1 MISGSWL
8 YHFVFVNVC
17 VLQCHQMTTL
27 FGLDESPKALRN
39 RRNVEMEIT
48 VPGLPQFPPVYL
60 LSSSL
65 PPSSILF
72 HNQKWEKQTLADAD
86 HLCAQQVPCFGTIA
100 GDTAADPSRSAFIW
114 TAESPSVC
122 SSEWI
127 MHTSSP
133 HPTHSHRFDSE
144 QRRCFGDRR
153 RGIVKKWGKERGG
166 NEERASYKSHQC
178 SLTTSTAT
186 GKY

>member
-1 MISGSWL
+1 MTLIAASWPVLTCRPWRERKYHSRVSYKHHTGIIEHVVMRSICGRRMGGSKPLWHAASLRNSLKHTHTHTRFLEWLKQTQKPVWMISGSWL

-72 HNQKWEKQTLADAD
+72 HNQKREKQTLRMQII
-86 HLCAQQVPCFGTIA
+86 CAL
-100 GDTAADPSRSAFIW
+100 SRSR
-114 TAESPSVC
+114 VLG
-122 SSEWI
+122 
-127 MHTSSP
+127 
-133 HPTHSHRFDSE
+133 
-144 QRRCFGDRR
+144 Q
-153 RGIVKKWGKERGG
+153 
-166 NEERASYKSHQC
+166 
-178 SLTTSTAT
+178 
-186 GKY
+186 

>member
-1 MISGSWL
+1 MIETDPKTC
-8 YHFVFVNVC
+8 VNDLGLLAVPFRVCECVC

-72 HNQKWEKQTLADAD
+72 HNQKREKQTLRTQII
-86 HLCAQQVPCFGTIA
+86 CALSGYCVLGQ
-100 GDTAADPSRSAFIW
+100 
-114 TAESPSVC
+114 
-122 SSEWI
+122 
-127 MHTSSP
+127 
-133 HPTHSHRFDSE
+133 
-144 QRRCFGDRR
+144 
-153 RGIVKKWGKERGG
+153 
-166 NEERASYKSHQC
+166 
-178 SLTTSTAT
+178 
-186 GKY
+186 